1 MKERV
6 YIIDYDV
13 LSPIGLNRDDL
24 RENLYNN
31 VKGESKVS
39 NFETDGIPFKI
50 AAEIKKDLKF
60 LYRNEEQFI
69 KDVCISDR
77 KFELTIALAN
87 LVESRFKNIIGD
99 CNPNRRG
106 VVMGVGSD
114 VIMFE
119 QFEKEITSTVK
130 DTTYQF
136 NDLIMNLSSRIENM
150 GLMNPYDIH
159 AIYISEMF
167 DLRAFQKSTLSACTS
182 STQAI
187 SIAFDSIRNGK
198 ADIVFAGGTDSIINT
213 MALISFGKLGVIPES
228 GPHDEKTCKPFDI
241 GRKGTLAGE
250 SAGIA
255 ILASETFIKKS
266 KIKPLA
272 EIVSIGNT
280 LDGYKITAPDPS
292 GDSMEV
298 AISTALKNGKV
309 LPGEIDYINAHGT
322 GTKQND
328 GVELAV
334 INRVFG
340 DYGKEVPISSTK
352 DRHGHAIAAAGIQ
365 ELAVL
370 LTGMKNDFIPS
381 NMNLVNPIDDSFNL
395 VRENSRKKIK
405 YALSNNF
412 AFGGVNTVF
421 ILKNIE

>member
-1 MKERV
+1 
-6 YIIDYDV
+6 
-13 LSPIGLNRDDL
+13 
-24 RENLYNN
+24 
-31 VKGESKVS
+31 
-39 NFETDGIPFKI
+39 
-50 AAEIKKDLKF
+50 
-60 LYRNEEQFI
+60 
-69 KDVCISDR
+69 
-77 KFELTIALAN
+77 
-87 LVESRFKNIIGD
+87 
-99 CNPNRRG
+99 
-106 VVMGVGSD
+106 
-114 VIMFE
+114 
-119 QFEKEITSTVK
+119 
-130 DTTYQF
+130 
-136 NDLIMNLSSRIENM
+136 
-150 GLMNPYDIH
+150 
-159 AIYISEMF
+159 MF

-187 SIAFDSIRNGK
+187 SIAFDSIRNGR

-228 GPHDEKTCKPFDI
+228 GSDDEKTCKPFDI
-241 GRKGTLAGE
+241 NRKGTLAGE

-266 KIKPLA
+266 KIKPIA

-292 GDSMEV
+292 GDSMGI
-298 AISTALKNGKV
+298 AISTALKNGRIS
-309 LPGEIDYINAHGT
+309 PGNIDYVNAHGT

-328 GVELAV
+328 GVELTV
-334 INRVFG
+334 IQKVFG

-370 LTGMKNDFIPS
+370 LTAMKNDFIPS

>member
-87 LVESRFKNIIGD
+87 LVELKFKNIIGD

-159 AIYISEMF
+159 AIYIAEMF

-228 GPHDEKTCKPFDI
+228 GPDDEKTCKPFDI

-250 SAGIA
+250 SAGIV